1 MVDEDWFQFWE
12 EKCWGH
18 LQGHKDTNYSWPGT
32 HHCFLFDYEMIL
44 EQPDVDRYADAFCGQ
59 QAGDDAETK
68 AVADVGEDDHGHGDE
83 VEVGDQVE
91 GEDIG
96 MAELRKY
103 SNREEGEANY
113 DCCREEDPFPENT
126 FDRSE
131 DFDFRH

>member
-1 MVDEDWFQFWE
+1 M
-12 EKCWGH
+12 
-18 LQGHKDTNYSWPGT
+18 
-32 HHCFLFDYEMIL
+32 HCFLFDYEMIL
-44 EQPDVDRYADAFCGQ
+44 EQPDDDRYADAFCGQ

-68 AVADVGEDDHGHGDE
+68 TVADVGEDDHGHGDE

-113 DCCREEDPFPENT
+113 DCCREEDPLPEHT
-126 FDRSE
+126 LVILMTLISSDIKLSPAVLVKEVEGADGTE
-131 DFDFRH
+131 DFGETGKEGR